1 MNKIRTIYWRAA
13 DVALFPLAL
22 IAALGAIENSY
33 AYGSLGALIEGQSL
47 SSFASCGS
55 ESEQ

>member
-1 MNKIRTIYWRAA
+1 MNRIRFIYWRIA

-33 AYGSLGALIEGQSL
+33 AYGSIGAWIEGQSL

-55 ESEQ
+55 ESD